1 MSPKEKFWVFLSFLV
16 LKIEIKEGIFTLI
29 KEEISFMKVVNN
41 INTDPVSVI
50 LYLNV
55 EEHIN

>member
-55 EEHIN
+55 EEHIS